1 MSAGAHATDLP
12 GSTSAPRR
20 PLAVRIARRGARF
33 VGRNL
38 LGTITHVRTTEAVAA
53 LTFDDG
59 PDPENT
65 PALLEIL
72 ARHGA
77 KATFFMLGMH
87 ARRHPDLVARIAR
100 AGHAVANHTFDH
112 PRLPSL
118 SRRDRLAQI
127 NDCDVAIAPH
137 GAKLFR
143 PPRGLQSVASRLDA
157 LRLGHRVITWNVAV
171 YDWDRHTPEWFADRM
186 EAAVCPGSIVL
197 LHDLLHDPDDKAAA
211 DRRPVFAGLDLFL
224 TRTGSRLSFI
234 TVPDLLACGQPRRAS
249 WFVRTDSDWAHNAPG

>member
-1 MSAGAHATDLP
+1 MSAGAQATDLP

-87 ARRHPDLVARIAR
+87 ARRHPGEGLYGILPPLHRLGARVRLAAGHRHFIGLLALDPGNDADHGACGFQNVCLLDMRLDVGMDREAERPASDVRKAVVNALQRLADADAVRIANR
-100 AGHAVANHTFDH
+100 HHILEPTQAGEE
-112 PRLPSL
+112 L
-118 SRRDRLAQI
+118 
-127 NDCDVAIAPH
+127 
-137 GAKLFR
+137 
-143 PPRGLQSVASRLDA
+143 
-157 LRLGHRVITWNVAV
+157 
-171 YDWDRHTPEWFADRM
+171 
-186 EAAVCPGSIVL
+186 
-197 LHDLLHDPDDKAAA
+197 
-211 DRRPVFAGLDLFL
+211 
-224 TRTGSRLSFI
+224 
-234 TVPDLLACGQPRRAS
+234 
-249 WFVRTDSDWAHNAPG
+249 